1 MLQKMILVVVL
12 ASGGLNLTDTSA
24 YAEDLFRDR
33 IAPILERRCVSCH
46 NDRQQEGDFS
56 LQTAKSAL
64 ADGYIE
70 PGDPESSHLLDL
82 ITPANGKASMPK
94 DADPL
99 SAEEVR
105 LIRDW
110 IRAGAVWPEG
120 LRLEEAQVNDFDWW
134 SFKPVQRTDV
144 PFSDDPWVR
153 TPIDAFILQRL
164 QDEGLTHAAEAD
176 RRTLIRRL
184 SFDLIG
190 LPPTPEET
198 QAFVRDPDPQAY

>member
-64 ADGYIE
+64 TDGYIE

-82 ITPANGKASMPK
+82 ITPANGKA
-94 DADPL
+94 
-99 SAEEVR
+99 
-105 LIRDW
+105 
-110 IRAGAVWPEG
+110 
-120 LRLEEAQVNDFDWW
+120 
-134 SFKPVQRTDV
+134 
-144 PFSDDPWVR
+144 
-153 TPIDAFILQRL
+153 
-164 QDEGLTHAAEAD
+164 
-176 RRTLIRRL
+176 
-184 SFDLIG
+184 
-190 LPPTPEET
+190 
-198 QAFVRDPDPQAY
+198 